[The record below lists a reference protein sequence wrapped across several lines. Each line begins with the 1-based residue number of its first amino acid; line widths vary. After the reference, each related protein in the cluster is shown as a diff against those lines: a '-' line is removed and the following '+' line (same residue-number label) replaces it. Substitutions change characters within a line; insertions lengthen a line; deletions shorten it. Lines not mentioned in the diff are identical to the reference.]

1 MSLPPNALAQT
12 EDFEFAALQE
22 AKNYRRALLG
32 EFSHFLKG
40 QVLEVGAGVGQM
52 TAELLNWPQVAKL
65 VSLEPDA
72 RFFSKLKASF
82 PTHETV
88 QGTVEAISATAG
100 WNAILNINV
109 LEHIEADQQ
118 ELSQYQHLLAGQRGH
133 LCLFVPARPE
143 IYAPLDK
150 DFGHF
155 RRYTRAELK
164 RKLETAGFEIQRL
177 RYFNFVGY
185 FAWWLNFCVLK
196 KRNFDVQAVRF
207 FDRIIFPP
215 VHALETKICPPPFG
229 QSLLAVARSK

>member
-22 AKNYRRALLG
+22 ANNYRRALLG
-32 EFSHFLKG
+32 EFSRFLTG
-40 QVLEVGAGVGQM
+40 RVLEVGAGVGQM
-52 TAELLNWPQVAKL
+52 TAELLQRPQVTRL

-72 RFFSKLKASF
+72 RFFSKLKVNF
-82 PTHETV
+82 PTHETI
-88 QGTVEAISATAG
+88 QGTVETISTTN

-118 ELSQYQHLLAGQRGH
+118 ELENYQRLLATQRGH

-155 RRYTRAELK
+155 RRYTRPELK
-164 RKLETAGFEIQRL
+164 RKLESAGFEIQVL

-196 KRNFDVQAVRF
+196 KRNFDVGAVRF
-207 FDRIIFPP
+207 FDRVIFPP
-215 VHALETKICPPPFG
+215 VHAWETKICRPPFG
-229 QSLLAVARSK
+229 QSLLAVARAK